1 MDVITELQAIYKLLG
16 MVAVEGQ
23 KSVKALA
30 AAMVRLEALQQRI
43 TEGRKE
49 G

>member
-1 MDVITELQAIYKLLG
+1 MDVLTELQEISKLLG

-30 AAMVRLEALQQRI
+30 AAMVRLETLQKKI
-43 TEGRKE
+43 VEGRKE